1 MKDMPFIL
9 PSDAYDVTYRDEV
22 GLISTSDFIEH
33 EGMTIFNCR
42 PRYPV
47 FGGWASSFE
56 IHYKLPIADRLHKT
70 KSGVHYVELKVG
82 QLALDAI
89 TSSFKMD
96 IVLPETSKLLAH
108 NYNKIGFKTS
118 ILTFRTNLGIFDSPV
133 IQITSNNVLD
143 DLLGDEIKI
152 EFEYSLTQSF
162 MSKCFF
168 LYMVFQ
174 LLFIAFICYKLV
186 RAFISKLIKPSKA
199 LDKKLQ

>member
-1 MKDMPFIL
+1 MPFIL

-96 IVLPETSKLLAH
+96 IVLPETSK
-108 NYNKIGFKTS
+108 YN
-118 ILTFRTNLGIFDSPV
+118 V
-133 IQITSNNVLD
+133 
-143 DLLGDEIKI
+143 
-152 EFEYSLTQSF
+152 
-162 MSKCFF
+162 CF
-168 LYMVFQ
+168 
-174 LLFIAFICYKLV
+174 
-186 RAFISKLIKPSKA
+186 
-199 LDKKLQ
+199 